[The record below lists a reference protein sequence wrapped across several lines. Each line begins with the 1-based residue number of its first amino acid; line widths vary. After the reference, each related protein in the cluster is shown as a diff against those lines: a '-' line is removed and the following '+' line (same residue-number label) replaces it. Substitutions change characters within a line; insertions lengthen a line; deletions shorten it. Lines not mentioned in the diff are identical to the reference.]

1 LPIMLARQSVR
12 AVQEQ
17 LRLFEE
23 REKPPAKARRGGVP
37 KKDAVPE
44 FLNGRK
50 LRDYQ
55 VQ

>member
-1 LPIMLARQSVR
+1 MPIMLARQGVGR
-12 AVQEQ
+12 MQEQ

-44 FLNGRK
+44 FLNGRE